1 MTTLSI
7 NFSPYFAGEEGEAQ
21 NGYVGIGGRAGVR
34 SEAVW
39 PPKDAARGLLQ
50 LGSSF
55 SSSFSREAALALQL
69 ERLIW
74 DFSDNQAFAEHSMS
88 VIFMYLTCNI
98 FTMHLYV
105 FI

>member
-1 MTTLSI
+1 MATWALAVEPASGARQCGPRRTLL
-7 NFSPYFAGEEGEAQ
+7 
-21 NGYVGIGGRAGVR
+21 GVFC
-34 SEAVW
+34 
-39 PPKDAARGLLQ
+39 
-50 LGSSF
+50 SSAPA
-55 SSSFSREAALALQL
+55 SAPASRERQHCALQL